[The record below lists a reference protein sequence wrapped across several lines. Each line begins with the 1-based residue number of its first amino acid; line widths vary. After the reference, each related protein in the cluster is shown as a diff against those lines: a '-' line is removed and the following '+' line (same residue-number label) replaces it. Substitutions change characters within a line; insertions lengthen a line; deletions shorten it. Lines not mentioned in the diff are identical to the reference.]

1 MQKYFYI
8 SLGMMSLV
16 LGLAGILLPVLPT
29 TPFLLLSAALFIRS
43 SDRLYQW
50 LTENPVLGSRIRRFR
65 EQGGML
71 LKEKIYA
78 ILLMWLMIGI
88 SLFFTGFNIYIILLG
103 IIGTL
108 VMGFKIKTL

>member
-1 MQKYFYI
+1 MKKYLYI
-8 SLGMMSLV
+8 TLGIVSML
-16 LGLAGILLPVLPT
+16 LGFAGIILPVLPT

-43 SDRLYQW
+43 SDRLYRW
-50 LTENPVLGSRIRRFR
+50 LTENPVLGSRIKRFR

-88 SLFFTGFNIYIILLG
+88 SLFFTGLNIYIILLG

-108 VMGFKIKTL
+108 VMSFKINTI